1 VQNLRWALYENF
13 LADDILAGYAGR
25 FANVDRTEL
34 PGAPGGEATV
44 LVVALVISTAVVGV
58 LGWEKGKRE
67 R

>member
-1 VQNLRWALYENF
+1 MKTFLLTIFWLAMLVALPMWIGQNCP
-13 LADDILAGYAGR
+13 
-25 FANVDRTEL
+25 V
-34 PGAPGGEATV
+34 PGGEATV